1 MVSIAEMFSI
11 AGLLVSFAGASLL
24 AFISITSRE
33 QILKETSTGKVPVL
47 NNATYKELGFEK
59 AMEEAKSKMP
69 DVQAKIVQSKLAKI
83 GFSVLASGF
92 ILQLTGVHL
101 SITSS

>member
-11 AGLLVSFAGASLL
+11 VGLSVSFIGASIL
-24 AFISITSRE
+24 AFNSITSRE
-33 QILKETSTGKVPVL
+33 QILKETSTGQTVVI
-47 NNATYKELGFEK
+47 NNERRKEVGLEK